1 MAGTAD
7 KAVKTVTRLARTRGA
22 LAALVTS
29 LGVAAFIVVKDL
41 VTIGLSLIGLPA
53 EYVGD
58 TGTAWLSYFGYGFLT
73 MVVPFLLGFFLSLWI
88 VAPVAEPLGLGHVI
102 ARSVLAVGI
111 GSTLAFIVRSIAD
124 IIGSVSVG
132 GSLFGNSFPGID
144 FGPGIPVHLGAA
156 LQGSLVQFVAV
167 LPLGIL
173 AGILLWHWR
182 RAHPPE
188 YHVEGL
194 VDV

>member
-7 KAVKTVTRLARTRGA
+7 KTLKTMTRLARTRGA
-22 LAALVTS
+22 LAAFVTA
-29 LGVAAFIVVKDL
+29 LGVAGYLVVKDVL
-41 VTIGLSLIGLPA
+41 STALSLVGLPA
-53 EYVGD
+53 EYVGEN
-58 TGTAWLSYFGYGFLT
+58 GPVWLTYVGYGFLT
-73 MVVPFLLGFFLSLWI
+73 MVVPFILGYFLSLWI
-88 VAPVAEPLGLGHVI
+88 VAPLAEPLGLGHVI

-111 GSTLAFIVRSIAD
+111 GSTLAFVVRSTAEV
-124 IIGSVSVG
+124 IGSVSVG

-144 FGPGIPVHLGAA
+144 FGPGIPFHLGVA
-156 LQGSLVQFVAV
+156 LQGTVVQFLAV
-167 LPLGIL
+167 LPLGVL